1 MIADLY
7 PEGAQL
13 ALEIL
18 KLNTSITSALSTDQ
32 IIDLEQ
38 FIADLQQALDDEAE
52 RQYISRTTY

>member
-13 ALEIL
+13 VLEIL
-18 KLNTSITSALSTDQ
+18 QAAPTGALSTEQ

-38 FIADLQQALDDEAE
+38 FIADLQSALDDEAE